1 MGLVTD
7 VIFLALS
14 SVNSDLDIYVFGTG
28 VSCEAVNNQEEYFRW
43 HENKCFMVFPKNMLT
58 SHIVFNV
65 PFDLIDD
72 QYYPLHRKPT
82 HFRFTFVLVIDNPI
96 IFD

>member
-1 MGLVTD
+1 
-7 VIFLALS
+7 
-14 SVNSDLDIYVFGTG
+14 
-28 VSCEAVNNQEEYFRW
+28 
-43 HENKCFMVFPKNMLT
+43 MVFPKNMLT